1 MTTATEAAYYSILDT
16 YTPLDVKD
24 ILLHGAA
31 RKAVH
36 HKSQDDIL
44 SWYADHNEGLH
55 HSLLD
60 SSPKCFSYYMICQAA
75 YNESQKTH
83 DDQYHFIRDIVWLYI
98 DGICNELGDEYQL
111 NTKTR
116 EEIQDEMLAI
126 DLKHRKAQLHV
137 IDGAL
142 WIIVHNAIEPD
153 EEEEEEDV

>member
-16 YTPLDVKD
+16 YTPLDVKY
-24 ILLHGAA
+24 ILLHGAS
-31 RKAVH
+31 RKAIH
-36 HKSQDDIL
+36 HKTQDDIL

-60 SSPKCFSYYMICQAA
+60 SSPKCFHYYMICQAA
-75 YNESQKTH
+75 YNESAKTH
-83 DDQYHFIRDIVWLYI
+83 DDQYYFIRDIVWLYI
-98 DGICNELGDEYQL
+98 DGICNELGDEYEL

-137 IDGAL
+137 IDGGKA
-142 WIIVHNAIEPD
+142 
-153 EEEEEEDV
+153 

>member
-24 ILLHGAA
+24 ILLHGAS
-31 RKAVH
+31 RKATH

-60 SSPKCFSYYMICQAA
+60 SSPMCFSNYMICQAA
-75 YNESQKTH
+75 YNQSEKTH

-116 EEIQDEMLAI
+116 DEIQDEMLKI
-126 DLKHRKAQLHV
+126 DLEHRKAQLKV
-137 IDGAL
+137 IDGGKK
-142 WIIVHNAIEPD
+142 
-153 EEEEEEDV
+153 

>member
-24 ILLHGAA
+24 ILLHGAS

-36 HKSQDDIL
+36 HKKQDDIL
-44 SWYADHNEGLH
+44 QWYADHNEGLH

-75 YNESQKTH
+75 YNQSEKTH

-98 DGICNELGDEYQL
+98 DGVCNELGDEYQL

-116 EEIQDEMLAI
+116 DEIQDEMLKI
-126 DLKHRKAQLHV
+126 DLEHRKAQLHV
-137 IDGAL
+137 IDGGKK
-142 WIIVHNAIEPD
+142 
-153 EEEEEEDV
+153 

>member
-1 MTTATEAAYYSILDT
+1 MTTATEAAYESILSL

-24 ILLHGAA
+24 IITNGAS
-31 RKAVH
+31 RKAIH

-60 SSPKCFSYYMICQAA
+60 SSPKCFHYYMICQSA
-75 YNESQKTH
+75 YNASDKTH
-83 DDQYHFIRDIVWLYI
+83 DDQYYFIRDIVWLYI
-98 DGICNELGDEYQL
+98 DGVANELGDQYEL

-137 IDGAL
+137 IDGGKS
-142 WIIVHNAIEPD
+142 
-153 EEEEEEDV
+153 

>member
-36 HKSQDDIL
+36 HKSKDDIL

-55 HSLLD
+55 HTLLD
-60 SSPKCFSYYMICQAA
+60 SSPRCFTNYMTCMAA
-75 YNESQKTH
+75 YNQSEKAH
-83 DDQYHFIRDIVWLYI
+83 DDQYYFIRDIVWLYI
-98 DGICNELGDEYQL
+98 DGICNDLGKEYELD
-111 NTKTR
+111 TKTS
-116 EEIQDEMLAI
+116 EEILDEMLAI

-137 IDGAL
+137 IDGGKA
-142 WIIVHNAIEPD
+142 
-153 EEEEEEDV
+153 

>member
-44 SWYADHNEGLH
+44 EWYADHNEGLH
-55 HSLLD
+55 HTLLD
-60 SSPKCFSYYMICQAA
+60 SRPCCFNYYMTCQAA
-75 YNESQKTH
+75 YNASDKTH
-83 DDQYHFIRDIVWLYI
+83 DDQYYFIRDIVWLYI
-98 DGICNELGDEYQL
+98 DGVANELGDQYQL

-116 EEIQDEMLAI
+116 DEIQDEMLAI

-137 IDGAL
+137 IDGGKK
-142 WIIVHNAIEPD
+142 
-153 EEEEEEDV
+153 

>member
-24 ILLHGAA
+24 ILTNGAS
-31 RKAVH
+31 RKAIH
-36 HKSQDDIL
+36 HKTQDDIL
-44 SWYADHNEGLH
+44 QWYADHNEGLH

-60 SSPKCFSYYMICQAA
+60 SSPRCFSEYMLCQAA
-75 YNESQKTH
+75 YNQSEKTH
-83 DDQYHFIRDIVWLYI
+83 DDQYYFIRDIVWLYI
-98 DGICNELGDEYQL
+98 DGIANELGDQYQL

-137 IDGAL
+137 IDGGKA
-142 WIIVHNAIEPD
+142 
-153 EEEEEEDV
+153 

>member
-24 ILLHGAA
+24 ILLHGAS
-31 RKAVH
+31 RKAIH
-36 HKSQDDIL
+36 HKTQDDIL
-44 SWYADHNEGLH
+44 QWYADHNEGLH

-60 SSPKCFSYYMICQAA
+60 SSPKCFHYYMICQAA
-75 YNESQKTH
+75 YNESAKTH

-98 DGICNELGDEYQL
+98 DGVANELGVEYQL

-137 IDGAL
+137 IDGGKA
-142 WIIVHNAIEPD
+142 
-153 EEEEEEDV
+153 